1 VRRAELDLSDLT
13 SQAVDNLVTQF
24 ASHLDFYRELIQNSI
39 DAGSTTIDAW
49 MEFIP
54 GEEDQGTIA
63 IHVDDSGDGMT
74 EAIIDGQL
82 TKLFSSQKEGDLT
95 KIGKFGIGFVSV
107 FACKPKAVLVH
118 TGRDGECWEVCF
130 DADRS
135 FVKTRLETPVDGT
148 QITLFLAGDRGRYN
162 ELVTASRAT
171 LKRWCSHSDVEVTFE
186 DRSRIDGGQIEA
198 INEPFTVAGEPSIQV
213 EVDGI
218 TITAAYSAAPV
229 YGFYNKG
236 LALAVSSD
244 AAATLGELAPRFEHV
259 AFKVK
264 SHHFEHTLSRDTVV
278 RNESYRRMMGLVSEA
293 VAGALQDALVAEI
306 SALVAAKGWG
316 LPEVSRYDRLIG
328 ALAREPAAEVAR
340 HAQAPLLRTL
350 DGAPLTLAQ
359 VERAI
364 HGDRLYL
371 SDARSPVIDYLMKD
385 GVAVIF
391 ARAPADEGGQ
401 EAFGAVGR
409 LLIGYLAQTRLGGGE
424 RWAEFAQMLA
434 SPDRALFAV
443 DVESP
448 RDPEID
454 ALIADAARLLAALP
468 EAMAGVP
475 RARLPGLRGR
485 IGLREG
491 RAPRPT
497 YRRVVGAR
505 LVLGAE
511 VGPLAVF
518 APTIGRYMA
527 RGSRRR
533 GFGLNLN
540 LSGVEAAVNVDHPQ
554 VEALARLRAREPA
567 LAAYCLAKDLL
578 LADDRGDGLDEALL
592 RAALPGIRGA
602 SRAKETV

>member
-448 RDPEID
+448 RDPEIRG
-454 ALIADAARLLAALP
+454 AAAGGAARGDGGGASGAA
-468 EAMAGVP
+468 A
-475 RARLPGLRGR
+475 RAA
-485 IGLREG
+485 
-491 RAPRPT
+491 RADR
-497 YRRVVGAR
+497 A
-505 LVLGAE
+505 
-511 VGPLAVF
+511 
-518 APTIGRYMA
+518 A
-527 RGSRRR
+527 RGAGAAADVPAGGR
-533 GFGLNLN
+533 G
-540 LSGVEAAVNVDHPQ
+540 AAG
-554 VEALARLRAREPA
+554 AGRGGG
-567 LAAYCLAKDLL
+567 AAGRVR
-578 LADDRGDGLDEALL
+578 ADDRAIYGAWVAAPGIWFEPQLERGGGGGERRPPAGGGAGAAAGA
-592 RAALPGIRGA
+592 RAGAGGVLPGEGSVAGGRPRR
-602 SRAKETV
+602 RAR